1 MSDCFKYYPFSAVTG
16 QEQVK
21 RAILIALVN
30 RKAGGLLISGVTGTA
45 KSVLVRGAAELSG
58 DRKLFN
64 LPLNVTED
72 MLFGSIDLE
81 YAVARGERRFEPG
94 LLGRADGNIIY
105 IDEANL
111 LRPELLTAVLDISMT
126 GENRVE
132 RDGISFVHK
141 TEYTV
146 IGTMDPRE
154 GVLPDHLL
162 DRFGL
167 FVETENLKEKEQRKE
182 IMLRLLDFAKDATA
196 FRVKYGEETVRLQV
210 QIAKARDLLSEVE
223 ISDAMMELAVQY
235 CSRAFCAGHR
245 ADLYLLETAKAIAAL
260 AGRSYILPKDM
271 EEAALYVLPHRMHK
285 PPEPRPEE
293 QPPQEEP
300 EETGEPA
307 DTEDGDADPDD
318 DLEEMMPPR
327 PPEQDR
333 DTDNNDED
341 RPDQEEDDREPP
353 DRDPQNNSGQE
364 DKTDGIDMHFPFPKM
379 VLDMGKDQIKRKGS
393 GKRSLT
399 KTDLKQGRYVR
410 AELPKGKVNDLA
422 FDATIRA
429 AAPYQRHRPKDSCAI
444 NIRQSDLRQRVRE
457 KRIGTTFLF
466 LVDASGSMGAQE
478 RMKAVKGAVFAM
490 LQEAYQKRDKVGMI
504 AFRRKAAEELLP
516 ITRSVDLAQK
526 RLAELPTGGK
536 TPLAEGL
543 ARALVTLD
551 MQKRKEPD
559 IEPVLVLVT
568 DGRAN
573 SVVQDG
579 EDPVESAMKLARK
592 IRKAKIT
599 SVVIDTET
607 DFIKLGVARQV
618 AAEMGANYYKLKQLS
633 QGDILHIVRNM
644 GT

>member
-1 MSDCFKYYPFSAVTG
+1 MSGNFTCYPFAAVTG
-16 QEQVK
+16 QEQAK
-21 RAILIALVN
+21 RAILVALVN
-30 RKAGGLLISGVTGTA
+30 HKAGGLLISGVTGTA

-58 DRKLFN
+58 DRNLLN

-81 YAVARGERRFEPG
+81 YAVTRGERRFEPG

-105 IDEANL
+105 IDEVNL
-111 LRPELLTAVLDISMT
+111 LRPELLTAVLDINMA

-132 RDGISFVHK
+132 RDGISFSHK
-141 TEYTV
+141 AEYTV
-146 IGTMDPRE
+146 IGTMDPHE
-154 GVLPDHLL
+154 GVLPNHLL
-162 DRFGL
+162 DRFGM

-182 IMLRLLDFAKDATA
+182 IMQRLLDFAKDPVA
-196 FRVKYGEETVRLQV
+196 FRAKYKEETEQLQA
-210 QIAKARDLLSEVE
+210 QLAKARKLLPAVE
-223 ISDAMMELAVQY
+223 ISDAMVELAVQY
-235 CSRAFCAGHR
+235 CTQAFCAGHR

-260 AGRSYILPKDM
+260 AGRAYILPKDM
-271 EEAALYVLPHRMHK
+271 EEAALYVLPHRMRK
-285 PPEPRPEE
+285 PPEPQPEE
-293 QPPQEEP
+293 EPPQDEENETEEEP
-300 EETGEPA
+300 P
-307 DTEDGDADPDD
+307 DSEDDDANPDD
-318 DLEEMMPPR
+318 DQDDQIPPP
-327 PPEQDR
+327 PPEQDN
-333 DTDNNDED
+333 DKDNEENKPDEEDED
-341 RPDQEEDDREPP
+341 QEPP
-353 DRDPQNNSGQE
+353 EQEPQNYSNQE
-364 DKTDGIDMHFPFPKM
+364 DKVDGIDMHFPIPKM

-410 AELPKGKVNDLA
+410 AELPKEKVDDLA

-429 AAPYQRHRPKDSCAI
+429 AAPYQRHREKNACAI
-444 NIRQSDLRQRVRE
+444 NIQRGDLRQRIRE

-478 RMKAVKGAVFAM
+478 RMKAVKGAIFAM

-504 AFRRKAAEELLP
+504 AFRRKVAEELLP

-543 ARALVTLD
+543 AQAFITLD

-559 IEPVLVLVT
+559 TEPVLVLVT

-579 EDPVESAMKLARK
+579 EDPVESAMKLARQ
-592 IRKAKIT
+592 IHKAKIT

-618 AAEMGANYYKLKQLS
+618 AAEMGGNYYKLKQLS
-633 QGDILHIVRNM
+633 QGDILHIVRNL